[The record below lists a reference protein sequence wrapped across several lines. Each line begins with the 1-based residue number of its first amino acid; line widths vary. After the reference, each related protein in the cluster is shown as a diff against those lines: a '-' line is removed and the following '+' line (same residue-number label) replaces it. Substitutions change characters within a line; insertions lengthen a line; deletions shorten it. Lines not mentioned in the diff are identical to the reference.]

1 MPRRT
6 HHYAVP
12 SGPSTSPRGSF
23 PTTASRSVSPTRVL
37 SPSLPPRT
45 SPSRGLTGCRD
56 GSVWVLMWTGA
67 LVLLPGRCYAS
78 TVLAEIICL
87 SVCVPVTSR
96 YSIET
101 VLRPPRTSPSR
112 GSTGCRDRDVWDLE
126 IAWTAVFLPTLARYW
141 LASFVCESKADILSR
156 SRPARTSPRRG
167 PRRRRRDRAS
177 LRRRRATGRRTGRRR
192 GEARARAV
200 PGRPGAAPRRLAEA
214 GRRSVGLGACSG
226 PRRRSAPTRR

>member
-23 PTTASRSVSPTRVL
+23 PTIASRSVSPTRVL

-45 SPSRGLTGCRD
+45 NPSRGL
-56 GSVWVLMWTGA
+56 
-67 LVLLPGRCYAS
+67 
-78 TVLAEIICL
+78 
-87 SVCVPVTSR
+87 
-96 YSIET
+96 
-101 VLRPPRTSPSR
+101 
-112 GSTGCRDRDVWDLE
+112 TGCRDRDVWDLE

-141 LASFVCESKADILSR
+141 LVSFVCESKADILSR
-156 SRPARTSPRRG
+156 SRPARTNPSRG

-177 LRRRRATGRRTGRRR
+177 LRRRRRATGRRTGRRR